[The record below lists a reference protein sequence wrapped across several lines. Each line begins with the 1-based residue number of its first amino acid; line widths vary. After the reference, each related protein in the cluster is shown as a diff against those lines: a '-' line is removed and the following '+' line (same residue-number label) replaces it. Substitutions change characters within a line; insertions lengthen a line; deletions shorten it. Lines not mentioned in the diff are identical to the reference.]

1 MKKAQIADLLS
12 KPLGELVFYCQK
24 AWIMGGEASD
34 NISTILVSIVRKSE
48 EETRTLEQARRKTK
62 TMPIGRSPRTI
73 GAVEKA
79 R

>member
-1 MKKAQIADLLS
+1 
-12 KPLGELVFYCQK
+12 
-24 AWIMGGEASD
+24 MGGEASD